1 MYTLRR
7 VAVGSAFKVMA
18 VLSGLIFAVV
28 GFFAVFLPGIFG
40 FGIWSLMADHPRRF
54 PFGAGLG
61 ILGSIL
67 LYFLGIIVYA
77 VIGGVVGAIY
87 AAVYNLV
94 AGITGGLEVELGR
107 EEE

>member
-7 VAVGSAFKVMA
+7 VTVGSAFKVMA

-28 GFFAVFLPGIFG
+28 GFFVVFLPGIFG
-40 FGIWSLMADHPRRF
+40 FGIWSLMAGHPRQF
-54 PFGAGLG
+54 PFAAGLG

-67 LYFLGIIVYA
+67 IYFLGIIGYA
-77 VIGGVVGAIY
+77 VVGGVVGVIY

-94 AGITGGLEVELGR
+94 AGITGGLQVELK